1 MTTKKTVAIKVLE
14 KKLINSDQ
22 YLYKSLEQ
30 EIYFMMQLKS
40 ENIVKLI
47 DYQENDD
54 KYYVILEYCNNA
66 SLSDTIKT
74 NGKLP
79 EN

>member
-1 MTTKKTVAIKVLE
+1 
-14 KKLINSDQ
+14 
-22 YLYKSLEQ
+22 
-30 EIYFMMQLKS
+30 MMQLKS